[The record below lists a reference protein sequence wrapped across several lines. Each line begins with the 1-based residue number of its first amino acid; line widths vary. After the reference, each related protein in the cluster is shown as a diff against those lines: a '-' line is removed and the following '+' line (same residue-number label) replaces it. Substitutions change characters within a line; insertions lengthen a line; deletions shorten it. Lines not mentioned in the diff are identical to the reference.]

1 MKAVL
6 KNIKKNFPHFQK
18 NEFFLINFDNFMP
31 LFHYLKEINKV
42 PGNFNKFK
50 KMSLAIYEV

>member
-18 NEFFLINFDNFMP
+18 NEFFLINFDNFVP
-31 LFHYLKEINKV
+31 LFHYLKEI
-42 PGNFNKFK
+42 PGNFNTFK

>member
-31 LFHYLKEINKV
+31 LFHYLKEI

-50 KMSLAIYEV
+50 KMSLALYEV